1 MTTKRRITL
10 EITAA
15 ESTAY
20 GDILSAVVRGL
31 IISGPPGETR
41 VICLSNTLVPE
52 AVVLRAPEGRR
63 EGA

>member
-10 EITAA
+10 EITAS

-20 GDILSAVVRGL
+20 GDILAAVISSL
-31 IISGPPGETR
+31 SSSGPPGETR

-52 AVVLRAPEGRR
+52 AVVLMAVGK
-63 EGA
+63 G